1 MPSFVSLYAYIISK
15 YNIHYIYIINIFMT
29 MSDIAFY
36 LGNTI
41 NQKVKLH
48 FRKHIEFQN
57 YSTSLENHKS

>member
-1 MPSFVSLYAYIISK
+1 
-15 YNIHYIYIINIFMT
+15 MT